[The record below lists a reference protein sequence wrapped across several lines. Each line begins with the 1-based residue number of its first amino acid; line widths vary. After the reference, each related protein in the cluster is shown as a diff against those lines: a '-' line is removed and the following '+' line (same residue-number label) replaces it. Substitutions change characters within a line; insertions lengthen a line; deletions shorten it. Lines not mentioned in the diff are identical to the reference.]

1 MNNERKVL
9 NIVPKC
15 GCDAVLPFALVY
27 IFYIILHGHLSPG
40 GGFQGGVLMVGV
52 VVLIYLAYGYK
63 DTTKA
68 LSFGFMHKTEGF
80 ASIMYIF
87 IAMIGVAYGA
97 NFCGNVIYNLGV
109 FGGDIGKTFSTGTI
123 FLMNL
128 AVGVKVLTGVGVL
141 ALSMVGILAGLNG
154 EKE

>member
-1 MNNERKVL
+1 MNERKVL
-9 NIVPKC
+9 NVVPKC

-27 IFYIILHGHLSPG
+27 IFYVILHGHVSPG
-40 GGFQGGVLMVGV
+40 GGFQGGVLMVAV
-52 VVLIYLAYGYK
+52 VILIYLAYGYK

-87 IAMIGVAYGA
+87 FAMIGVAYGA
-97 NFCGNVIYNLGV
+97 NFCGNVIYNIGNI
-109 FGGDIGKTFSTGTI
+109 GDAFSSGTI

-141 ALSMVGILAGLNG
+141 ALSMVGILAVMNG
-154 EKE
+154 ENE

>member
-27 IFYIILHGHLSPG
+27 IFYVILHGHLSPG
-40 GGFQGGVLMVGV
+40 GGFQGGVLMVAV

-63 DTTKA
+63 TTSKA

-80 ASIMYIF
+80 ASIMYILF
-87 IAMIGVAYGA
+87 AMLGVAYGA
-97 NFCGNVIYNLGV
+97 NFCGNVVYQAGLV
-109 FGGDIGKTFSTGTI
+109 GGEIGSTFSTGTI

-141 ALSMVGILAGLNG
+141 GLSMVGILAAMNG